1 MDNSRKA
8 EIAQV
13 LAMFGGVYYA
23 YTKKSSVWGY
33 MGYGFL
39 FSVVGGIIA
48 RKVFNVS
55 VWSKTTSAL
64 PPTTSTNNSTQP
76 TPTEENKTTSNV
88 AQAYKYDASIMG
100 LTDQTNWVS
109 LDVIDANSNKD
120 GLARYKEEDTS
131 SYTGMPIYS
140 KGESQ
145 RFQPHSNPILAS
157 KGYMEVSNSPNA
169 KEYLKSDRK
178 RGYISNGYK
187 IEEFRWFPKEAL
199 RSEI

>member
-55 VWSKTTSAL
+55 VWNKTTSAL
-64 PPTTSTNNSTQP
+64 PPTSSTPPPTNTDEKNTSSD
-76 TPTEENKTTSNV
+76 V
-88 AQAYKYDASIMG
+88 AQPYMYDGSIMG
-100 LTDQTNWVS
+100 LTDQTNWIS
-109 LDVIDANSNKD
+109 PDVIDANSNIN
-120 GLARYKEEDTS
+120 GMARYRQEDLS
-131 SYTGMPIYS
+131 SYALRQMPIYS
-140 KGESQ
+140 KGESK
-145 RFQPHSNPILAS
+145 RFQPHSNPQLAS
-157 KGYMEVSNSPNA
+157 KGYMEVSTSPNGI
-169 KEYLKSDRK
+169 EYLKSLSSKGFYRLGK
-178 RGYISNGYK
+178 RVDQVY
-187 IEEFRWFPKEAL
+187 WFPKDAL
-199 RSEI
+199 TKY

>member
-76 TPTEENKTTSNV
+76 TNNSKKYIFDGKTYGIVEKNYLEVPDVAGLDTSIIDLPPFRTVGTSND
-88 AQAYKYDASIMG
+88 K
-100 LTDQTNWVS
+100 
-109 LDVIDANSNKD
+109 NKVFVF
-120 GLARYKEEDTS
+120 T
-131 SYTGMPIYS
+131 
-140 KGESQ
+140 GESVKL
-145 RFQPHSNPILAS
+145 QPHSNPQLAS
-157 KGYMEVSNSPNA
+157 QGYMEVSNSPNA

>member
-64 PPTTSTNNSTQP
+64 PPASSTNNSTQP
-76 TPTEENKTTSNV
+76 TNNSKKYIFDGKTYGIVEKNYLEVPDVAGLDTSIIDLPPFRKINTSPYANKTFVFT
-88 AQAYKYDASIMG
+88 
-100 LTDQTNWVS
+100 
-109 LDVIDANSNKD
+109 
-120 GLARYKEEDTS
+120 
-131 SYTGMPIYS
+131 
-140 KGESQ
+140 GESVKL
-145 RFQPHSNPILAS
+145 QPHSNPQLAS
-157 KGYMEVSNSPNA
+157 QGYFEVSNSPNA
-169 KEYLKSDRK
+169 KECLKSDRK

-187 IEEFRWFPKEAL
+187 IEEFKWFPKESL
-199 RSEI
+199 RAEI

>member
-55 VWSKTTSAL
+55 VWSKTTSTL
-64 PPTTSTNNSTQP
+64 PPTSSTPSTP
-76 TPTEENKTTSNV
+76 STPNTEENKTTSDV
-88 AQAYKYDASIMG
+88 ARAYKYDASIMG
-100 LTDQTNWVS
+100 ITDQTNWVS

-169 KEYLKSDRK
+169 KEYLKSNTSK
-178 RGYISNGYK
+178 G
-187 IEEFRWFPKEAL
+187 F
-199 RSEI
+199 

>member
-55 VWSKTTSAL
+55 VWSKTTSTL

-76 TPTEENKTTSNV
+76 TNNSKKYIFDGKTYGIVEKNYLEVPDVAGLDTSIIDLPPFRKINTSPYANKTFVFT
-88 AQAYKYDASIMG
+88 
-100 LTDQTNWVS
+100 
-109 LDVIDANSNKD
+109 
-120 GLARYKEEDTS
+120 
-131 SYTGMPIYS
+131 
-140 KGESQ
+140 GESVKL
-145 RFQPHSNPILAS
+145 QPHSNPQLAS
-157 KGYMEVSNSPNA
+157 QGYFEVSNSPNA

-187 IEEFRWFPKEAL
+187 IEEFKWFPKESL
-199 RSEI
+199 RAEI